1 MYSSIYTDWQWPSKR
16 TLMLLPLNLLE
27 SAVIQWSVC
36 LNSLWLYCSPFF
48 NLSLSFLSI
57 FPSSLLFSSP
67 HPSQLLNLIL
77 QTPWKQ
83 PLEEDVVWRLA
94 LLVSWWKSICTGIL
108 LEQRPSPILSAECP
122 PPWDHMRPLPKTQK
136 WADHWY
142 QHIQLYVITSNN
154 MATWIQHRTVPDNK
168 RCTINHQAI
177 LLFCPTYSSF
187 SLISNMLFILISFF
201 SFSFLHP
208 LSSPLALF
216 SCSWNLPFSPLAK
229 HTLNI
234 NVKK

>member
-83 PLEEDVVWRLA
+83 PLEEAVVWRLA

-136 WADHWY
+136 WAHHWY

-154 MATWIQHRTVPDNK
+154 MATFSAEQSLTTKDVQL
-168 RCTINHQAI
+168 TIR
-177 LLFCPTYSSF
+177 LFCFSAPLTPHSLSFPTCF
-187 SLISNMLFILISFF
+187 LF
-201 SFSFLHP
+201 
-208 LSSPLALF
+208 
-216 SCSWNLPFSPLAK
+216 
-229 HTLNI
+229 
-234 NVKK
+234 

>member
-1 MYSSIYTDWQWPSKR
+1 MEKHMHWNIVGAKTI
-16 TLMLLPLNLLE
+16 THPLRRVPTSMGSHETPPQNTEVGTPLI
-27 SAVIQWSVC
+27 STHPVVC
-36 LNSLWLYCSPFF
+36 DN
-48 NLSLSFLSI
+48 
-57 FPSSLLFSSP
+57 
-67 HPSQLLNLIL
+67 
-77 QTPWKQ
+77 KQ
-83 PLEEDVVWRLA
+83 QHGNV
-94 LLVSWWKSICTGIL
+94 
-108 LEQRPSPILSAECP
+108 QR
-122 PPWDHMRPLPKTQK
+122 
-136 WADHWY
+136 
-142 QHIQLYVITSNN
+142 
-154 MATWIQHRTVPDNK
+154 RTVPDNK